1 MDREWGKNMRITRK
15 QLVTIAVGI
24 ICTTLSYAINYYVN
38 LGSLNGGKPAGAVVA
53 ASTVGVLSAFFFKDY
68 AVAGYIAA
76 FAGMSATTVI
86 PSIWYAPVFGFM
98 AGGIH
103 VAHGEAVCGVWW

>member
-1 MDREWGKNMRITRK
+1 MRITRK